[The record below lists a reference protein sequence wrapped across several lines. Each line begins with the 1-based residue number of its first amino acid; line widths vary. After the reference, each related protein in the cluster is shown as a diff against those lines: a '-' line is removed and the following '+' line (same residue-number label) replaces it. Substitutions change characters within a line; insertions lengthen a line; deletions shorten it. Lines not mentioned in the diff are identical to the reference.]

1 MFRLKTV
8 VFVLITFAGVSIGAN
23 NMTRFQQGQNPLADR
38 TAYCEWI
45 SADDQVDVETR
56 YTPTT
61 VNGVLF
67 PTLAD
72 QTYERLWKVS
82 DKLKPYLSR
91 QVVFTHLPHPVQ
103 VAMNREAMKLQR
115 RVDEIKA
122 TLNLLQAN
130 VKELE
135 TTPPA
140 ELATEQQYRQW
151 KLTNELPAQI
161 THLTAEKAE
170 LTKTITDLEKLRMN
184 DIQAYR
190 YFRLAYQEEATVE
203 GLPLPTL
210 ALEVELDPGWV
221 TSTASLYP
229 VWVENGHATRASTEP
244 YLTLRGSMIPRE
256 LTRAFADQ
264 KLPSL
269 YQVHR
274 DLMANPPT
282 EGDESPSLETQN
294 LAQVEFLTPNRLLIK
309 GTPYSN
315 RQPTSA
321 EGDRLDLLF
330 TSTANLAIDGLFDLG
345 CMANSKWARRLVT
358 STESFLADPSLA
370 KTYSF
375 NTVDPKN
382 LKILDTLKSLNQSA
396 PTRTIA
402 QAPTPHF
409 WERFL
414 AF

>member
-45 SADDQVDVETR
+45 SADDQVDAESR
-56 YTPTT
+56 YAPTT

-103 VAMNREAMKLQR
+103 MAMSRDAMRHQR
-115 RVDEIKA
+115 RIDEIKA
-122 TLNLLQAN
+122 TLTLIQAN
-130 VKELE
+130 MKELE
-135 TTPPA
+135 TSQPSTLEA
-140 ELATEQQYRQW
+140 EQRYRQW
-151 KLTNELPAQI
+151 KLNHELPTQI
-161 THLTAEKAE
+161 THLISEKTE
-170 LTKTITDLEKLRMN
+170 LTQTVNDLEKSRLN
-184 DIQAYR
+184 DVQAYH
-190 YFRLAYQEEATVE
+190 YFRVAYQDDVTVE
-203 GLPLPTL
+203 GLPLPTF
-210 ALEVELDPGWV
+210 ALEVQLDPGWV

-229 VWVENGHATRASTEP
+229 VWIENGHATRASSEP
-244 YLTLRGSMIPRE
+244 YLILRGSMIPRE

-264 KLPSL
+264 KLPRL
-269 YQVHR
+269 YEVHR
-274 DLMANPPT
+274 DLMAHPPT
-282 EGDESPSLETQN
+282 DGDESQSPETRN
-294 LAQVEFLTPNRLLIK
+294 LAQVEFLTANRLLIK

-321 EGDRLDLLF
+321 EGDRLDRLF

-345 CMANSKWARRLVT
+345 CMANSKWARQLVS
-358 STESFLADPSLA
+358 STESFLADPTLA

-375 NTVDPKN
+375 TTVDPQN
-382 LKILDTLKSLNQSA
+382 LKILDTLKSLNQST

-402 QAPTPHF
+402 HAPTPNF